1 MGWWQVSTTT
11 YDYDGHAPCEVLHT
25 WADGFGIWH
34 VTLETEGMRATIPP
48 AAEARDA
55 IVAELADREPPSFD
69 PSSIGAVSYTHLGGC
84 IPAMSRAR
92 SGAPTVAAVSYT
104 HLR

>member
-1 MGWWQVSTTT
+1 MSTTT

-34 VTLETEGMRATIPP
+34 VTLETEGVRATIPP

-55 IVAELADREPPSFD
+55 IVAELSLREGPHFD
-69 PSSIGAVSYTHLGGC
+69 PSTIGVRLEEVMPTDSGIRWVYAEV
-84 IPAMSRAR
+84 PA
-92 SGAPTVAAVSYT
+92 
-104 HLR
+104 